1 MNTNGK
7 SHDELATAANR
18 ARTKLL
24 HTIEQLDHRRHEI
37 LEPRVQI
44 IEHTRE
50 LVIAGGVLLA
60 ATAAGIGLA
69 VYRARSAP
77 RRRWRGRWALAR
89 DVWRRPDRA
98 MHGERRSFLEE
109 ALRSVLMTLLTAAVT
124 IPARRLL
131 TELVEGKLGQET
143 PASR

>member
-7 SHDELATAANR
+7 SHDELASAANR

-44 IEHTRE
+44 VEHARQ
-50 LVIAGGVLLA
+50 LAIAGGVLLA
-60 ATAAGIGLA
+60 ATAAGVGLA
-69 VYRARSAP
+69 VYRARTAP
-77 RRRWRGRWALAR
+77 RRRWHGRWVLAR
-89 DVWRRPDRA
+89 DVWRHPNRA
-98 MHGERRSFLEE
+98 MHGERRSFWEE
-109 ALRSVLMTLLTAAVT
+109 ALRSVLMTILTAAVT

-131 TELVEGKLGQET
+131 TELVEGKLGRET
-143 PASR
+143 QATP